1 MNTETLRR
9 KAIALCAENGV
20 AVHPYGSAWWLTGS
34 GVNRVV
40 ADLAGL
46 CLSDLAPLAVVE
58 R

>member
-1 MNTETLRR
+1 MNTETLRH
-9 KAIALCAENGV
+9 KAIALCAKHGV
-20 AVHPYGSAWWLTGS
+20 SVRAYGPAFWLTGA

-46 CLSDLAPLAVVE
+46 CRSDLAPLSVVA